1 VATEKPKANTAKPAA
16 AKVAAPA
23 IAAPQPVQKVEP
35 VATPIIATP
44 AAQPVQKAEPVAAP
58 IIAAPAA
65 QPVQKAE
72 PAAAPIIATPAAQ
85 PVQKAEPVAATPAT
99 AAPVIK
105 PAAPDAPIKEALVIA
120 QAAIQETCENI
131 QKGSDTMTNETQKNF
146 KAGKDAAER
155 IQAVF
160 GDVNARAKDAIE
172 KSTKLAE
179 EATDLTK
186 GNVEALIASSKLAA
200 KGVETLTQEAADYS
214 RRSFESAS
222 AALKGFAEV
231 KSPSDFFKLQ
241 NDYVRQ
247 TFDSFIAESSR
258 ASEAVIKLAG
268 EVTEPLT
275 SRYAVAVER
284 VKTLAL

>member
-1 VATEKPKANTAKPAA
+1 MATEKPKANTAKPAA